1 MSEEKANPKQREG
14 AGGGASFTLASGSP
28 RRRELLAELLDDY
41 EVLPTDAE
49 ELEAHPGGP
58 LALVMENARL
68 KARAV
73 AELRPES
80 WVLGADTLV
89 ALGDET
95 FGKPADAEEAAVML
109 RRLSGKT
116 HEVSTGL
123 CLTRKAAGYEEARVT
138 TSRVTFK
145 ELDAGTIAAYFG
157 EVNPLDKAG
166 AYAIQTRPDLIV
178 ESFVG
183 SRSNVIG
190 LPLEDLGAWLAE
202 VGVNRL

>member
-1 MSEEKANPKQREG
+1 MSEEKANPKQG
-14 AGGGASFTLASGSP
+14 VVVDPLFTLASGSP
-28 RRRELLAELLDDY
+28 RRRELLAKLLDDY
-41 EVLPTDAE
+41 EVFPTDAE
-49 ELEAHPGGP
+49 ELDFHQEGP

-68 KARAV
+68 KTMAV
-73 AELRPES
+73 AELRPKA

-95 FGKPADAEEAAVML
+95 FGKPADLVEAAAML

-123 CLTRKAAGYEEARVT
+123 CLMCKAAGYEESRVT

-145 ELDAGTIAAYFG
+145 ELDDETITAYFA

-166 AYAIQTRPDLIV
+166 AYAIQTRADLIV
-178 ESFVG
+178 ESFAG

-190 LPLEDLGAWLAE
+190 LPLEDLGAWLTE
-202 VGVNRL
+202 VGITLE